1 MATKESKGSPTSGY
15 LYVRV
20 DNRLLHGQVVQF
32 WIGHLKIEHLVVA
45 DDEVAEN
52 EALMAIYRLAMPKSV
67 GLTITPLDPLTKK
80 LESLKSK
87 KTMVLLKDID
97 DAERVLS
104 SGAAFKRVTL
114 GNIHASA
121 LRSRVTDSVYLSDDE
136 VKKLVKFKN
145 DGIDVE
151 IQTFPGD
158 TLRLE
163 VDQKGDALW
172 VKS

>member
-1 MATKESKGSPTSGY
+1 
-15 LYVRV
+15 
-20 DNRLLHGQVVQF
+20 
-32 WIGHLKIEHLVVA
+32 
-45 DDEVAEN
+45 
-52 EALMAIYRLAMPKSV
+52 MAIYRLAMPKSV